1 MGGGGRE
8 LEFWPRI
15 AYNLIV
21 IRFGFEPAN
30 FSLVKDDSLKAAPAF
45 LPVSW
50 QLNAV

>member
-8 LEFWPRI
+8 LEFRPRI

-21 IRFGFEPAN
+21 IRLGLDPAN
-30 FSLVKDDSLKAAPAF
+30 HSLVKDDSLKAAPAF
-45 LPVSW
+45 LLVSW